1 MCVGTA
7 IARAG
12 TAHGK
17 KSHAPPP
24 PLPWLSEESEVLLVA
39 PGLASRGEH
48 RGNVHNRL
56 GCHGKVCSCGM
67 ENKFPTPHKHTFPQQ
82 PKANRL
88 HTFPQC
94 LRRRICNPVS
104 SSTHKKVI
112 DSREIRKS
120 G

>member
-39 PGLASRGEH
+39 PGAGVA
-48 RGNVHNRL
+48 G
-56 GCHGKVCSCGM
+56 GAPWKC
-67 ENKFPTPHKHTFPQQ
+67 
-82 PKANRL
+82 A
-88 HTFPQC
+88 
-94 LRRRICNPVS
+94 
-104 SSTHKKVI
+104 
-112 DSREIRKS
+112 
-120 G
+120 